1 MILKTIFKLNLEKTK
16 KVENMKNDKYSNLS
30 YLFKKLLKWDKIYNI
45 CNIVFICY

>member
-30 YLFKKLLKWDKIYNI
+30 
-45 CNIVFICY
+45 

>member
-16 KVENMKNDKYSNLS
+16 KVENMKNDYSNLY

-45 CNIVFICY
+45 CNIVFICF

>member
-30 YLFKKLLKWDKIYNI
+30 FLLKKLLN
-45 CNIVFICY
+45 